1 MRRLLFVMTFL
12 LLLNIGCSRLMP
24 QATPL
29 PTPLALEET
38 WSVKMT
44 LSGGIAGLMRSIEVT
59 SDGSYTV
66 SDERAGTTITG
77 EMEDDE
83 LKRLEDLLSTL
94 ESNPPT
100 GNSACAD
107 CFVYDIEIHSNGETV
122 TASADDITL
131 GDSGMGS
138 LVQFLQGMMNDAL
151 KQQ

>member
-29 PTPLALEET
+29 PTPIALEKI

-66 SDERAGTTITG
+66 SDERAGITITG
-77 EMEDDE
+77 EMEKSE
-83 LKRLEDLLSTL
+83 LKRLEDLLSIL
-94 ESNPPT
+94 EINPLT

-122 TASADDITL
+122 TAGADDITL

-138 LVQFLQGMMNDAL
+138 LVQFLQDMMNNEL